1 MTSEKN
7 VPGTTPAPKGTPVST
22 PDPYET
28 QSTYDAEIPVNLRS
42 QRLRRQPAPAPEP
55 IESTEADPVL
65 DETDTEALD
74 EVDAGY
80 ADPYAVG
87 QDALAANEEPAP
99 LAEVGY
105 AGRRFEREG
114 NDIDNSPATWGWRGR
129 VNAAAGMKM
138 APKPDSA
145 EVRFRQS
152 VTRIQ
157 QTLPG
162 CMVVSVISL
171 KGDAG
176 KTSTTLTLA
185 NTFGSHRHG
194 VVAWDANQST
204 GTLGDRAANPTDPDV
219 GPWDVLEN
227 ARDLTSAG
235 AVSGALGRFLR
246 LQPTHDEVLGADTST
261 SRDHGIGWDEC
272 AAIMAVLRRHR
283 DLIFIDTGNE
293 PVAANWQWAVQ
304 HSNLLVVPLPLRL
317 DMTKMALR
325 MFKGI
330 IARGFG
336 HLVSSAIVL
345 TVVTPGSDPTLEPE
359 LVEGLARLGLPEENV
374 IRVPYEPS
382 FATGERIVYD
392 RLLPSTIE
400 AYTNVAAEIADAL
413 AASVYGRA
421 AEYADPYTPEQI
433 QRPPE
438 VIRRTARPEPVAQY
452 EDRYA
457 EYEPESRPNP
467 RPLRPRPV
475 TPPPPRS
482 RGRLD

>member
-7 VPGTTPAPKGTPVST
+7 VPGTTPSPKGTPVSA
-22 PDPYET
+22 PDPYDEH
-28 QSTYDAEIPVNLRS
+28 QDTYTTEKAVDLRG
-42 QRLRRQPAPAPEP
+42 QRLRRQSRPAAETAPIETPEPAPQ
-55 IESTEADPVL
+55 IESATESG
-65 DETDTEALD
+65 DTELVD
-74 EVDAGY
+74 ESAGY
-80 ADPYAVG
+80 DDPYAVG
-87 QDALAANEEPAP
+87 QDALAENDEP
-99 LAEVGY
+99 EFDY
-105 AGRRFEREG
+105 RFERETSEV
-114 NDIDNSPATWGWRGR
+114 DDSPATWGWRGR
-129 VNAAAGMKM
+129 VNAAVGMKM

-152 VTRIQ
+152 VTRVQ
-157 QTLPG
+157 QPLPG

-457 EYEPESRPNP
+457 EYEPEPRPNP

-475 TPPPPRS
+475 TPPHPRS